1 MPVHINEIVIRAVVG
16 APPQG
21 SPPNRGEAAG
31 ADRAQLIAECVEQVM
46 ALIHERE
53 ER

>member
-16 APPQG
+16 GAAERPPQG
-21 SPPNRGEAAG
+21 RGETEG
-31 ADRAQLIAECVEQVM
+31 LNREQLIAECVEQVM
-46 ALIHERE
+46 ALLHERE

>member
-16 APPQG
+16 AAAEQPPQG
-21 SPPNRGEAAG
+21 RGEEAASN
-31 ADRAQLIAECVEQVM
+31 RAQLIAECVEQVM
-46 ALIHERE
+46 ALLHERE